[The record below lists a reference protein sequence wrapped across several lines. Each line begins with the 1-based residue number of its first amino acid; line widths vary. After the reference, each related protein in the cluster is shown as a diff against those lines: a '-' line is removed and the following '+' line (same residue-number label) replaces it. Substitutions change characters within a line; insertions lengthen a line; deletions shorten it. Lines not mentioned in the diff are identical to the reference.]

1 MSKFVSTSLCVA
13 LLAVSVAANAEGQV
27 ISNDLSKCRNGPSTL
42 VHISGVKTGTGR
54 IRVQSYR
61 ANASEWLAKGRWL
74 TRVEVP
80 AHAGA
85 MTVCVPLPEAGSY
98 GIAVRHDIN
107 GNGKTDLTSDGG
119 GMSNN
124 PSINI
129 FNLGKP
135 SYKKTAFDVGNAP
148 RAISITMKY
157 M

>member
-1 MSKFVSTSLCVA
+1 MSKFMSASLCVA

-27 ISNDLSKCRNGPSTL
+27 ITNDLSKCRSGPSTL
-42 VHISGVKTGTGR
+42 VHINGVKAGTGK

-61 ANASEWLAKGRWL
+61 ATASEWLAKGRWI

-80 AHAGA
+80 AQAGS
-85 MTVCVPLPEAGSY
+85 MTVCVPLPEAGHY
-98 GIAVRHDIN
+98 GIAVRHDVN

-119 GMSNN
+119 GASNN

-135 SYKKTAFDVGNAP
+135 SYSKVGVPVAQGVVPIVINM
-148 RAISITMKY
+148 RY